1 MVAAGRWEATVTEL
15 ILSAANWGG
24 GPLSPKLWRRR
35 RALQA
40 PKGAPASLALRLRL
54 GFRARRPTRFG
65 GCKGPLQKRAAR
77 GRTLRWPS

>member
-1 MVAAGRWEATVTEL
+1 MAAAGRGSATVTRL
-15 ILSAANWGG
+15 ILLVANWG
-24 GPLSPKLWRRR
+24 GPLSPTLWHRR